1 MRVAGFVSE
10 LNPFHNGHARFIN
23 RLRAA
28 GATHIVTAMSG
39 CFVQR
44 GEAALTDK
52 MLRAEAAVK
61 SGVDL
66 VLDLPVPWALGSAES
81 FARGGVS
88 LLVSFG
94 CDLLSFG
101 CETDDAALLKQT
113 AVMLGSEK
121 VREATAARMKRGCTY
136 PAALA
141 QTLEAM
147 GEERA
152 LHLLETPNNVLAVEY
167 LKALQALHTDL
178 PVLPVRRTGASHDA
192 LLQDGAIQSASA
204 IRALT
209 DLSAMRPYLPQ
220 TVYDVLEK
228 HPGRLLDR
236 QSFETAVLTA
246 LRLLPDDAF
255 DRFATDRSGLADR
268 LRKSVRQACSL
279 SQLYEL
285 AKTKSLTHAKIRREV
300 MHLFLQINPDFEKE
314 TPPFARILAANNRG
328 MELLARRCCNIP
340 VITKHAETAKL
351 DERSQSLYALQCRA
365 GDLYALCTKE
375 KRACCTEQ
383 QSSILII

>member
-10 LNPFHNGHARFIN
+10 LNPFHNGHAYFISQ
-23 RLRAA
+23 LRAN
-28 GATHIVTAMSG
+28 GATHVITAMSG

-167 LKALQALHTDL
+167 LKALEALHTDL

-192 LLQDGAIQSASA
+192 LLQDGVIQSASA
-204 IRALT
+204 LRSLPDVA
-209 DLSAMRPYLPQ
+209 AMRPYLPQ

-246 LRLLPDDAF
+246 LRLLPDSAFTLKKKRRRLRVCLLLTAAEWSCWQDAAAIF
-255 DRFATDRSGLADR
+255 LLSQSMPKQQSLTNVRNRFMHCNAVRAICMRFAQKKNEPAARSS
-268 LRKSVRQACSL
+268 K
-279 SQLYEL
+279 
-285 AKTKSLTHAKIRREV
+285 
-300 MHLFLQINPDFEKE
+300 
-314 TPPFARILAANNRG
+314 ARF
-328 MELLARRCCNIP
+328 
-340 VITKHAETAKL
+340 
-351 DERSQSLYALQCRA
+351 
-365 GDLYALCTKE
+365 
-375 KRACCTEQ
+375 
-383 QSSILII
+383 